1 MKNIFVIVFLG
12 LITFSS
18 CKPTET
24 TGDGAKIT
32 KKYVLKKMSEN
43 TIDYDWFS
51 SKVRVNY
58 KSKDEA
64 VTATMQIKIEK
75 DKKIWVSAQ
84 KFGFEGIRV
93 LIEED
98 SIHVLDRLKRTYTV
112 SDFSYIQKELNL
124 PANIKAVQDF
134 IVGNPLALS
143 KDAVYNVKEEALQ
156 ILLIAV
162 DDNFRATYSLDNTT
176 FNFRSL
182 TVEDTEAE
190 RLIIANQSDFAPI
203 ENKGDF
209 PYSRDLELKIKSET
223 EATVQMSFS
232 KVEFDEVQD
241 MDFRVPSSYK
251 VIR

>member
-1 MKNIFVIVFLG
+1 VKNIFVIVFLG
-12 LITFSS
+12 LIAFSG

-24 TGDGAKIT
+24 TGDGGKVS

-43 TIDYDWFS
+43 KLDYDWFS
-51 SKVRVNY
+51 AKVRVNY

-64 VTATMQIKIEK
+64 VTATMQVKIEK
-75 DKKIWVSAQ
+75 DKKIWISAQ
-84 KFGFEGIRV
+84 KFGFEGVRV

-98 SIHVLDRLKRTYTV
+98 SIHILDRLKRTYTV

-134 IVGNPLALS
+134 IVGNPLALG
-143 KDAVYNVKEEALQ
+143 KDAVYNIKEEALQ

-162 DDNFRATYSLDNTT
+162 DNNFRATYSIDNIS
-176 FNFRSL
+176 FNLRSL
-182 TVEDTEAE
+182 TVEDTEVE
-190 RLIIANQSDFAPI
+190 RLIVVNQFDYAPI

-209 PYSRDLELKIKSET
+209 AYSRDLELKIKLET
-223 EATVQMSFS
+223 EATVQMSYS
-232 KVEFDEVQD
+232 KVEFDETQS